1 LFEFFDEHSRAISFV
16 LLLSS
21 FVLSSYYIPVVIDS
35 TIEAYHRRLTF
46 LNEEITIVQNRF
58 LEFQSWEDKETA
70 LRIKYDIPLHLM
82 NDTQQ
87 FLKRLSL
94 SERNELLTVKRKSL
108 EALDPNHQELSLS
121 LTNMDFRELEEE
133 KTEMLDNLK
142 EKLNKKNNEKV
153 LITENILITERKK
166 TQFTLAMTFIQALGL
181 FFTYIVN
188 N

>member
-1 LFEFFDEHSRAISFV
+1 LFEVFEEHSRAISFV
-16 LLLSS
+16 LLLTS

-35 TIEAYHRRLTF
+35 TLEGYHRRLTF

-70 LRIKYDIPLHLM
+70 LRIKHGIPLYLM
-82 NDTQQ
+82 NETQQ

-108 EALDPNHQELSLS
+108 EVLDPSNQEFASS
-121 LTNMDFRELEEE
+121 LTKMDFRELEEE
-133 KTEMLDNLK
+133 KTAKLDNLK
-142 EKLNKKNNEKV
+142 EKLNKKNDEKV
-153 LITENILITERKK
+153 MITENILMTERKK

-188 N
+188 K